1 MMQRSLVLLSKMGP
15 SKGRGPL
22 NTKRAPRL
30 KKGYGAI
37 GLGRHTNKGFFFINP
52 MLFPILKVPDLNN
65 FELKPYVSRNT
76 PVISNAHPYWKT
88 GKFRP

>member
-1 MMQRSLVLLSKMGP
+1 MWRSLILLSKMGP
-15 SKGRGPL
+15 TKGRGPL

-37 GLGRHTNKGFFFINP
+37 GLGRHTKKGFFFINP
-52 MLFPILKVPDLNN
+52 MLFPILKVPDLTD

-88 GKFRP
+88 GRFRP

>member
-1 MMQRSLVLLSKMGP
+1 MGP